1 MAKILLV
8 EDDMVVAESIKL
20 WLKNQQQVVEH
31 VSDGHAALELINFSS
46 YEAIILDWELP
57 GMSGVEVCRRVRS
70 SHNRVP
76 ILMLTGKDSV
86 ESKVTGLDVGVDDYL
101 AKPFSLKELSARLRA
116 IVRRSG
122 GVASN
127 ILQVNDITLDS
138 ESHRVTRG
146 GEEIEL
152 MPREFAVFEFL
163 LRNKNQVFS
172 GEALLQKLW
181 HTDSDSSKEA
191 VRACIKRLRQRID
204 AGDDESLSIIETVPK
219 VGYRIRQHDT
229 GKS

>member
-31 VSDGHAALELINFSS
+31 VSDGNAALELITFSS

-57 GMSGVEVCRRVRS
+57 GLSGVEVCRRVRA

-86 ESKVTGLDVGVDDYL
+86 EHKVTGLDVGVDDYL

-152 MPREFAVFEFL
+152 MPREFAVLEFL

-204 AGDDESLSIIETVPK
+204 MGDDESLSIIETVPK
-219 VGYRIRQHDT
+219 IGYRIRQYDS
-229 GKS
+229 GKC